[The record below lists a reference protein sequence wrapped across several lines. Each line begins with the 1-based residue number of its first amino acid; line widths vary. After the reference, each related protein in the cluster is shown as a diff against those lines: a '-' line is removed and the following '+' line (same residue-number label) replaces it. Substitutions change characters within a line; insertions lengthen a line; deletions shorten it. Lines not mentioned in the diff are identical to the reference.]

1 MNARMDG
8 PSASLTAPGICHNID
23 IGGHASAGGATLD
36 DGVPSG
42 RVILGYLET
51 GQPVTLVFH
60 SLEQMGET
68 AAAITRE
75 QGSLA
80 MWLPRHDV
88 HPFGEDAA

>member
-1 MNARMDG
+1 MSTDN
-8 PSASLTAPGICHNID
+8 PSASLTINGICHNLPFS
-23 IGGHASAGGATLD
+23 GHASAGEATLD

-42 RVILGYLET
+42 RVILGFLPT

-80 MWLPRHDV
+80 MWLPRLDV
-88 HPFGEDAA
+88 DPFGEDAA